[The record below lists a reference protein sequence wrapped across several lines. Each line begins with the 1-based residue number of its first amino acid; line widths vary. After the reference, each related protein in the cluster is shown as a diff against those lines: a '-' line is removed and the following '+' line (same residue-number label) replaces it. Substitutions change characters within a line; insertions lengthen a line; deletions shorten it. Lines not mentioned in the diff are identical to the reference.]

1 MNITVFCVQCIFLI
15 LDNFDFLKFD
25 IDAFLIFRDMDI
37 ANIRIHNSQDHP
49 FQARPFEEPQV
60 FESGEDFSIQN
71 GYIRAHF
78 DKDGFL
84 QDLTT
89 LDDKVKTDMKLEFIK
104 VREIEVSKILSTKNS
119 LISLVCYRLTV
130 NACLSF

>member
-1 MNITVFCVQCIFLI
+1 
-15 LDNFDFLKFD
+15 
-25 IDAFLIFRDMDI
+25 MDI

-104 VREIEVSKILSTKNS
+104 VREIEVSKILSTKKKS
-119 LISLVCYRLTV
+119 PFH
-130 NACLSF
+130 SFGIDLR

>member
-1 MNITVFCVQCIFLI
+1 MNITLNCVKCTCSI
-15 LDNFDFLKFD
+15 LENFNFLKFD
-25 IDAFLIFRDMDI
+25 INAFPISRDMDI

-71 GYIRAHF
+71 GYVRAHF

-104 VREIEVSKILSTKNS
+104 VRQVEVPKILSTKS
-119 LISLVCYRLTV
+119 Y
-130 NACLSF
+130 SFDINFR

>member
-1 MNITVFCVQCIFLI
+1 MNITVFCVQCTFLI

-104 VREIEVSKILSTKNS
+104 VREIEVSKILSTKKNH
-119 LISLVCYRLTV
+119 LFTRLVST
-130 NACLSF
+130 

>member
-1 MNITVFCVQCIFLI
+1 MNITVSCVQCIFLI

-49 FQARPFEEPQV
+49 FQARPFDEPQV

-104 VREIEVSKILSTKNS
+104 VREIEVSKILSTKKNH
-119 LISLVCYRLTV
+119 LFIRLVST
-130 NACLSF
+130 

>member
-1 MNITVFCVQCIFLI
+1 MNITLNCVKCPCSI
-15 LDNFDFLKFD
+15 LENVNFLKFD
-25 IDAFLIFRDMDI
+25 IDAFPIFRDMDI

-71 GYIRAHF
+71 GYVRAHF

-104 VREIEVSKILSTKNS
+104 VRKVEEPKILSTKS
-119 LISLVCYRLTV
+119 
-130 NACLSF
+130 SFTFDIE

>member
-104 VREIEVSKILSTKNS
+104 VREIEVSKILSTKNFW
-119 LISLVCYRLTV
+119 YRLKV
-130 NACLSF
+130 NACL

>member
-119 LISLVCYRLTV
+119 LIWYRLKV
-130 NACLSF
+130 NACL